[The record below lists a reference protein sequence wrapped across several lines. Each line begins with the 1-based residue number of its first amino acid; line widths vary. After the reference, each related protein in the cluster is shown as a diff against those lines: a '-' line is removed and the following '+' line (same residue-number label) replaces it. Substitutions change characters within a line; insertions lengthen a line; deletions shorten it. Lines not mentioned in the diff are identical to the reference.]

1 MPTLS
6 PSISIGG
13 YPALSNLFGGAP
25 EGRIDRGVT
34 PERPGGGRF
43 VTMKTAWTWMAAA
56 VAVVALAFLA
66 MPPGPE
72 AFTAR
77 VGQPA
82 PEITGGPWI
91 NSEPLSMEK
100 LRGRVVAV
108 EFWTFG

>member
-1 MPTLS
+1 MVE
-6 PSISIGG
+6 
-13 YPALSNLFGGAP
+13 A
-25 EGRIDRGVT
+25 
-34 PERPGGGRF
+34 
-43 VTMKTAWTWMAAA
+43 MKRSWTWLGIWMAAPGLA
-56 VAVVALAFLA
+56 VALVFLTA
-66 MPPGPE
+66 APGPE

>member
-1 MPTLS
+1 
-6 PSISIGG
+6 
-13 YPALSNLFGGAP
+13 
-25 EGRIDRGVT
+25 
-34 PERPGGGRF
+34 
-43 VTMKTAWTWMAAA
+43 MAAGLA
-56 VAVVALAFLA
+56 GALVFAA
-66 MPPGPE
+66 SSPEPE

-91 NSEPLSMEK
+91 NSEPLSMER

>member
-1 MPTLS
+1 M
-6 PSISIGG
+6 
-13 YPALSNLFGGAP
+13 A
-25 EGRIDRGVT
+25 
-34 PERPGGGRF
+34 
-43 VTMKTAWTWMAAA
+43 MKRLWTWMPLGTWTA
-56 VAVVALAFLA
+56 VGTWTAMGLVAALAFLA
-66 MPPGPE
+66 MPPAPE

>member
-1 MPTLS
+1 M
-6 PSISIGG
+6 
-13 YPALSNLFGGAP
+13 AMK
-25 EGRIDRGVT
+25 
-34 PERPGGGRF
+34 RPWTR
-43 VTMKTAWTWMAAA
+43 TAVGTRMAAA
-56 VAVVALAFLA
+56 GLVSALAFLA

-77 VGQPA
+77 VGRPA

-91 NSEPLSMEK
+91 NSEPLSIEK

>member
-1 MPTLS
+1 
-6 PSISIGG
+6 
-13 YPALSNLFGGAP
+13 
-25 EGRIDRGVT
+25 
-34 PERPGGGRF
+34 
-43 VTMKTAWTWMAAA
+43 MKRSSTWLAMLAAA
-56 VAVVALAFLA
+56 GVATAVVFLA
-66 MPPGPE
+66 VSPGPE

-91 NSEPLSMEK
+91 NSEPLNMEK

>member
-1 MPTLS
+1 MVE
-6 PSISIGG
+6 
-13 YPALSNLFGGAP
+13 AMK
-25 EGRIDRGVT
+25 
-34 PERPGGGRF
+34 RP
-43 VTMKTAWTWMAAA
+43 WTWLGTSMAAGL
-56 VAVVALAFLA
+56 VAALAFLA

-77 VGQPA
+77 VGQAA